1 MKKIILTGI
10 AVIVLGSTIYAQDIP
25 KLWTLE
31 ECISY
36 ATANNINLK
45 QKEQEEELGKVE
57 LKTSQNSW
65 MPNLNASLGQNMD
78 FGRTPSRDGTIIDQ
92 NSINSSFNMQLNMPL
107 FYGFKI
113 ANDIAFR
120 KLNLMAVT
128 ESLNKAKDELALNIT
143 SYYLQALYSKELL
156 NIAELQVSITK
167 EQLIR
172 TEALINAGKIP
183 VAQLSYIKA
192 QLANDEATLV
202 EAKSS
207 VSLALLDL
215 AQALELERMGVDFD
229 IVQPET
235 GYVVPDD
242 NISGILPHDID
253 DIYNNA
259 VTFKP
264 QIKEQK
270 FLLESQRKLLR
281 IAQADY
287 YPRLNFNA
295 NYGNGY
301 YRYGGNDI
309 ESVSFGSQ
317 LKQNERKTIGV
328 NLNIPIFNRFAV
340 KNNVSQVRI
349 GIINQEL
356 AVENSKKTLYKE
368 IQQAYFMTVTAQ
380 AKYLA
385 SEKSII
391 ASKEA
396 LYYEEESYMAGKSSV
411 FEYNESKAKYVQSM
425 SEQAQAKYNF
435 IFRTKILDFYNG
447 ISITL

>member
-1 MKKIILTGI
+1 MKRIIFIGI
-10 AVIVLGSTIYAQDIP
+10 AVIMFCGDIDAQDIR

-36 ATANNINLK
+36 ATDNNIILK
-45 QKEQEEELGKVE
+45 QKKQEEELVKTE
-57 LKTSQNSW
+57 LKTSKISW

-92 NSINSSFNMQLNMPL
+92 NSINSSFNMQLSMPL

-113 ANDIAFR
+113 TNDIAFR

-128 ESLNKAKDELALNIT
+128 ESLNKAKEELALNVA
-143 SYYLQALYSKELL
+143 SFYLQALYSKELL
-156 NIAELQVSITK
+156 NIAELQVNITK
-167 EQLIR
+167 EQLKR
-172 TEALINAGKIP
+172 TEALVNAGKVP
-183 VAQLSYIKA
+183 VAQLSYINA
-192 QLANDEATLV
+192 QLANDEVALI
-202 EAKSS
+202 EAKSN

-215 AQALELERMGVDFD
+215 VQALELEHLGTEFD

-235 GYVVPDD
+235 EDAVSD
-242 NISGILPHDID
+242 SILNTVQPD

-259 VTFKP
+259 VNFKP
-264 QIKEQK
+264 QIKEQE
-270 FLLESQRKLLR
+270 FLLASSRKLLR
-281 IAQADY
+281 IAQSDY

-301 YRYGGNDI
+301 YRYDGNDI
-309 ESVSFGSQ
+309 ESVPFSDQ
-317 LKQNERKTIGV
+317 LKQNERKTIGI
-328 NLNIPIFNRFAV
+328 NLNIPVFNRFAV
-340 KNNVSQVRI
+340 LNNVRQARI

-356 AVENSKKTLYKE
+356 ATENSKKILYKE
-368 IQQAYFMTVTAQ
+368 IQQAYFMAVTAQ
-380 AKYLA
+380 AKYFA
-385 SEKSII
+385 SEKSVT

-396 LYYEEESYMAGKSSV
+396 LDYEEESYAAGKSSV
-411 FEYNESKAKYVQSM
+411 FEYNESKARYVQSM

-447 ISITL
+447 MPITL

>member
-1 MKKIILTGI
+1 MKKIILAGI
-10 AVIVLGSTIYAQDIP
+10 ASIVLGSTVCAQDIP
-25 KLWTLE
+25 KLWTLD

-36 ATANNINLK
+36 ATANNISLK
-45 QKEQEEELGKVE
+45 QKEQEKELGKVE
-57 LKTSQNSW
+57 LKTSQNSR
-65 MPNLNASLGQNMD
+65 MPGLNAALGQNMD

-92 NSINSSFNMQLNMPL
+92 NSINSSFNMQLSIPL

-120 KLNLMAVT
+120 ELNLMAAA
-128 ESLNKAKDELALNIT
+128 ESLNKAKEELAINIT
-143 SYYLQALYSKELL
+143 SYYLQALYGKELVQ
-156 NIAELQVSITK
+156 IAELQLNITK

-172 TEALINAGKIP
+172 TEALINAGTIP

-192 QLANDEATLV
+192 RLANDEATLV
-202 EAKSS
+202 EAQSNA
-207 VSLALLDL
+207 SLALLDL
-215 AQALELERMGVDFD
+215 AQALELECMGAGFD

-235 GYVVPDD
+235 GDAAPDNSIS
-242 NISGILPHDID
+242 NIITHDID
-253 DIYNNA
+253 NIYNNA
-259 VTFKP
+259 VNFKP

-270 FLLESQRKLLR
+270 FLLESRKKLLR

-287 YPRLNFNA
+287 YPQLSFNA

-309 ESVSFGSQ
+309 ESISLSNQ

-328 NLNIPIFNRFAV
+328 NLNIPIFNRFAI
-340 KNNVSQVRI
+340 KNNISRARI

-356 AVENSKKTLYKE
+356 ALENSKKTLYKE

-411 FEYNESKAKYVQSM
+411 FEYNESKAQYVQSM
-425 SEQAQAKYNF
+425 SERAQAKYNF

-447 ISITL
+447 IPVTL